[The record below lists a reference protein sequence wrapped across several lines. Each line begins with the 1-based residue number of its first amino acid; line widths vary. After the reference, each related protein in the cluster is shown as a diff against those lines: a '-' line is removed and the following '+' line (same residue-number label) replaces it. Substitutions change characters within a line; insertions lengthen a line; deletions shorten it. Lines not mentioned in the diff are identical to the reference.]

1 LVSNGSLFEWYNAD
15 MAGKIIED
23 GKMGFANAIL
33 GQTPYGAS
41 GEGTLA
47 TIRFRAIA
55 RGGEASLKLSDAMLI
70 NVENLGATPQVDSQD
85 MIIALSSAPAVYH
98 DVNGNEIRGLI
109 LAETDA
115 KVDFNDFVLLA
126 QHFGTSAD
134 QENFDMRAD
143 INGDNLINF
152 ADFILFTQDFGKVA
166 VDAPAAT
173 RASKISPAAAGANSQ
188 ASVSLK
194 LDGQAKMGEN
204 LVVEVDLSQAT
215 ALSGWGLTVGFDAT
229 QYEFVEAVAPEGN
242 LLAQAGQNT
251 PVFLVHSNQEGQVS
265 LANAI
270 AGDGAASG
278 EGSLARLVFR
288 PKGEFEESRFEIFE
302 GVLFDPS
309 RLENVASSSVLNVQA
324 VPAEF
329 ALAQN
334 YPNPFN
340 PETTITYDLAADSE
354 VRLEIYNVMGQVVR
368 TLVSDHQSAGRYR
381 VSWLGDNSLGH
392 QVASGVYFYR
402 IQADGFHS
410 VKKLM
415 LLK

>member
-1 LVSNGSLFEWYNAD
+1 
-15 MAGKIIED
+15 MAGRIIED

-33 GQTPYGAS
+33 GETHYGAS

-55 RGGEASLKLSDAMLI
+55 RGGETSLKLSEALLV
-70 NVENLGATPQVDSQD
+70 NVENLGATPQVDAQD
-85 MIIALSSAPAVYH
+85 MVIALSSAPAVYH
-98 DVNGNEIRGLI
+98 DVNGKEIRGLI
-109 LAETDA
+109 LADVDA

-126 QHFGTSAD
+126 QHFGTSVE
-134 QENFDMRAD
+134 QETFDMRAD
-143 INGDNLINF
+143 INGDNLVNF

-173 RASKISPAAAGANSQ
+173 RASKISPATGANNPTAAGANSQ

-204 LVVEVDLSQAT
+204 LVVDVDLSQAT
-215 ALSGWGLTVGFDAT
+215 ALVGWGVTVDFDAT
-229 QYEFVEAVAPEGN
+229 QYEFVEAIAPEGN
-242 LLAQAGQNT
+242 LLALSGQNT
-251 PVFLVHSNQEGQVS
+251 PVFLVHSDQDGRVS

-270 AGDGAASG
+270 AGDGVASG

-309 RLENVASSSVLNVQA
+309 RLENIASSSVLNVQA

-381 VSWLGDNSLGH
+381 VSWLGNNSLGH

-402 IQADGFHS
+402 IQADEFHS